1 MQSLNFFFGIQL
13 GTLVFR
19 YTDKSSSTLRYT
31 PIQWHSYKQ
40 QTGGGGGG
48 QGQIGTFLS
57 KYKHGIKDYFFIVL
71 IMQSIT
77 SKGTYFIK
85 SIPEDEDYLI
95 FLFIIDHS
103 VYDDLLPYLEI
114 KSEKLF
120 DSKLGKMFFKQ
131 LSFISGLGD
140 LTRSLM

>member
-40 QTGGGGGG
+40 QTGGEGRFKLRP
-48 QGQIGTFLS
+48 FLS
-57 KYKHGIKDYFFIVL
+57 KYKHGTKDYFFIVL

-77 SKGTYFIK
+77 SKGTYFLK
-85 SIPEDEDYLI
+85 SIPEDEDYQI